1 MPRALRGQ
9 RELLDQ
15 MVWLGHEVKKRR
27 GMKQATAEMR
37 LIAGAICQR

>member
-1 MPRALRGQ
+1 MQRALRGQ
-9 RELLDQ
+9 MELLDQ

-37 LIAGAICQR
+37 PIEGEIYLR